1 MKGACLTGEIP
12 HRSVT
17 EFAQLGEEYHGV
29 IKSTK
34 SLEAALRQISG
45 YGFGGKP
52 MSKFHGNWTMAAIA
66 LLVGCLMSVHAAQ
79 GPAAFEVKSFTGQLV
94 KVDVQMKTIDVRGS
108 DGKDIEFLY
117 TDKTEIVG
125 NPVEQGIAGTIG
137 TRVKVDYTEK
147 SGIRTASKIQVI
159 PREAA
164 L

>member
-1 MKGACLTGEIP
+1 
-12 HRSVT
+12 
-17 EFAQLGEEYHGV
+17 
-29 IKSTK
+29 
-34 SLEAALRQISG
+34 
-45 YGFGGKP
+45 
-52 MSKFHGNWTMAAIA
+52 MAAIV
-66 LLVGCLMSVHAAQ
+66 LLVGSLATVHAVQ
-79 GPAAFEVKSFTGQLV
+79 VPAPPAVKSFTGQLI

-108 DGKDIEFLY
+108 DGKDVEFLY

-147 SGIRTASKIQVI
+147 SGIKTASKILVI

>member
-1 MKGACLTGEIP
+1 
-12 HRSVT
+12 
-17 EFAQLGEEYHGV
+17 
-29 IKSTK
+29 
-34 SLEAALRQISG
+34 
-45 YGFGGKP
+45 

-79 GPAAFEVKSFTGQLV
+79 GPAATEVKSFTGQLI